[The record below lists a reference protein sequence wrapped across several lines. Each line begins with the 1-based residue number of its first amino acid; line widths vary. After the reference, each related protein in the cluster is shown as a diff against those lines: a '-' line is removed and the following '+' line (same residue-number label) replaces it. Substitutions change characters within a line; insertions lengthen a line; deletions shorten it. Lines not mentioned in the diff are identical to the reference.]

1 MASLTAFDTGGLGNK
16 LSAASAR
23 FLLFCRNDSFG
34 SVTISSSCC
43 LKSFITHN
51 YTLIPR
57 FAGTD
62 DENRTGFAVIYFPIH
77 PATGTLMTSARDPIY
92 LDHNATTPVLPEV
105 VDAMLPW
112 LREHFGNPSSNH
124 VYGHITRDAVARA
137 RKQVADLIGCLPTE
151 IYFTSGGTESNNLA
165 IRGITATRPERMHV
179 ITSVIEHPA
188 TEMPCQF
195 LQEHGYRISRA
206 GVDEMGMIRLD
217 DIESALGEGT
227 ALVTIM
233 HANSETGTLQ
243 PIREIAAMAHA
254 HGAVMHTDAAQTTGK
269 INYSVDELGV
279 DLLSIVGHKMYAPK
293 GIGALYVRSDTAIE
307 SQSLGGG
314 HEQGLRSGT
323 ENVPYIVALGQA
335 CEIAR
340 KDGEVEN
347 QRITRL
353 RDALWN
359 GLSEKIPGLK
369 LNGHPDLRL
378 PNTLNVRFP
387 GISGNV
393 LLANTPEIAAS
404 TGSACHAEDESASA
418 VIRAM
423 GLSEPEALESV
434 RLTLGRGTSAA
445 DIAIAVNALRR
456 AYQAIHPN

>member
-1 MASLTAFDTGGLGNK
+1 MK
-16 LSAASAR
+16 
-23 FLLFCRNDSFG
+23 
-34 SVTISSSCC
+34 
-43 LKSFITHN
+43 
-51 YTLIPR
+51 
-57 FAGTD
+57 
-62 DENRTGFAVIYFPIH
+62 AVQ
-77 PATGTLMTSARDPIY
+77 DPIY

-112 LREHFGNPSSNH
+112 LRQHFGNPSSNH
-124 VYGHITRDAVARA
+124 VYGHVTREAVAKA
-137 RKQVADLIGCLPTE
+137 RKQVADFIGCLAAE

-165 IRGITATRPERMHV
+165 IRGIAAARPERMHI

-188 TEMPCQF
+188 TEMPCRF
-195 LQEHGYRISRA
+195 LQDHGYRISRA
-206 GVDEMGMIRLD
+206 GVDETGMIKLG
-217 DIESALGEGT
+217 DIESALGQET

-243 PIREIAAMAHA
+243 PIREIAAMAHK

-269 INYSVDELGV
+269 INYSVNGLGV

-293 GIGALYVRSDTAIE
+293 GIGALYVRGGTAIE
-307 SQSLGGG
+307 PQSLGGG

-340 KDGEVEN
+340 NDGEMEN

-353 RDALWN
+353 RDELWN

-378 PNTLNVRFP
+378 PNTLNIRFP
-387 GISGNV
+387 GISGNT

-423 GLSEPEALESV
+423 GLSEAEALGSV
-434 RLTLGRGTSAA
+434 RLTLGRGTTTE
-445 DIAIAVNALRR
+445 DIAIAVKALQR
-456 AYQAIHPN
+456 AYAAI